1 MILMMTMIKRERR
14 RRRRLEQEKILPREY
29 IVEVERE
36 SVSVIELST
45 KS

>member
-1 MILMMTMIKRERR
+1 MMTMIKRERR